1 MAKKKARV
9 RLVDTTFRD
18 AQQSLLGGNLRSDE
32 IIPIAAKMDKIGFAA
47 MEAFGGATF
56 ETQLRSHEDPWDFL
70 RKLRKVTPNT
80 PIQALI
86 RGQNLVA
93 KRNFADDVV
102 QLFVKHAAKCGVDVF
117 RVFDPLNDLRN
128 MEAAIGAALK
138 AKKKVQGALS
148 YAISPAHNI
157 ELWGSLAKG
166 LADMGCEEIVIKDT
180 SGLLSPQ
187 ATWELVTTLK
197 SVVKVPIDVHSHCSS
212 GMAPM
217 AYMAAV
223 EAGAEI
229 LDVAMSPLA
238 WGTSQPAAESVVA
251 ALHGGEYDT
260 GLDLDTM
267 WEVQHDVE
275 ELKRRHIEHLNPLAD
290 RVDASILRYQMPGQ
304 MLEDIFHQLAARNA
318 AGRIS
323 EVMEEANRVRREL
336 GYPPLVAPIRQVIA
350 TQAVYNV
357 IGGDRYATV
366 TQELKDYLQ
375 GLYGRPPVPA
385 DHELRRLVLGREEP
399 ITIRP
404 ADLLEPQVENS
415 RAQVRKLGFEPTDD
429 NVLIHLMFPSLAQEY
444 LSGPPAP
451 PADKSGPKS
460 VTHSTPVP
468 APAPAQAEAAEPP
481 TLEPVSTA
489 EFEVEVE
496 GEVFKVRVTGAGMT
510 VMSAAGGASAAGA
523 SAAPPPKAGEG
534 TVIAPMQGLIVKIP
548 VKAGDEVKLGDVVA
562 VLEAMKMQ
570 NDIVTNVAGRV
581 SHVYVKEGE
590 VVSPNQPLLVVS

>member
-1 MAKKKARV
+1 
-9 RLVDTTFRD
+9 
-18 AQQSLLGGNLRSDE
+18 
-32 IIPIAAKMDKIGFAA
+32 
-47 MEAFGGATF
+47 
-56 ETQLRSHEDPWDFL
+56 
-70 RKLRKVTPNT
+70 
-80 PIQALI
+80 
-86 RGQNLVA
+86 
-93 KRNFADDVV
+93 
-102 QLFVKHAAKCGVDVF
+102 
-117 RVFDPLNDLRN
+117 
-128 MEAAIGAALK
+128 
-138 AKKKVQGALS
+138 
-148 YAISPAHNI
+148 
-157 ELWGSLAKG
+157 
-166 LADMGCEEIVIKDT
+166 
-180 SGLLSPQ
+180 
-187 ATWELVTTLK
+187 
-197 SVVKVPIDVHSHCSS
+197 
-212 GMAPM
+212 M

-304 MLEDIFHQLAARNA
+304 MLEDIFHQLAAHNA
-318 AGRIS
+318 GGRIS

-404 ADLLEPQVENS
+404 ADLLEPQVGIS

-444 LSGPPAP
+444 FSGPPAP
-451 PADKSGPKS
+451 PADKSGPKP
-460 VTHSTPVP
+460 VTPSTPAPDP
-468 APAPAQAEAAEPP
+468 AVVQAEATEPP
-481 TLEPVSTA
+481 TSEPVSTA
-489 EFEVEVE
+489 EFDVEVE
-496 GEVFKVRVTGAGMT
+496 GEIFKVRVTGAGMT
-510 VMSAAGGASAAGA
+510 VMSAAGGASAADAG
-523 SAAPPPKAGEG
+523 AAPPPKAGEG